1 MGLTQDVKINRKGI
15 ISCGKCGSIRIEAIV
30 DHRYDDCD
38 FFINRCKKCGTILY
52 DGVT

>member
-1 MGLTQDVKINRKGI
+1 MGILIDAKVNRKGEL
-15 ISCGKCGSIRIEAIV
+15 SCKKCGSIRIEGIV

-38 FFINRCKKCGTILY
+38 FFIIRCKKCGAELY